1 MPIVR
6 IGEPTIYRGKALFKI
21 LANLRDFGRGRII
34 YRTSDYHHYPDKI
47 HFMRILHAQPLMD
60 ADTLE
65 GNVVV
70 ERVFQSL
77 RHKEPVVI
85 SGIVHKPDFRLVA
98 KDGEEDFCRWDKVR
112 DYDPAVDA
120 EKRPRY
126 MEMPP
131 LLRKVMQRN
140 TKAKKAKGT
149 QAPLSEEELRLP
161 AYKTYRGDHI
171 AEERTEP
178 NVMHQ
183 FLTPRYANYQDFDM
197 SLIPENW
204 KLDRPTLE
212 VGRQRWPGRHGHRG
226 TYGLDLVVQAAAST
240 MVNGSFIN
248 HYSRLI
254 IFLLNFLGYEE
265 GLGWEDYVT
274 LNEAE
279 DEYKAQLA
287 AERNKSGAAD

>member
-1 MPIVR
+1 MPIAR
-6 IGEPTIYRGKALFKI
+6 IGEPTIYKGKALFKI

-77 RHKEPVVI
+77 RHREPVVI

-98 KDGEEDFCRWDKVR
+98 KDGEDEFCQWDKVR

-120 EKRPRY
+120 EKRPRH

-131 LLRKVMQRN
+131 LLRKVVERN
-140 TKAKKAKGT
+140 TKAKGT
-149 QAPLSEEELRLP
+149 QTLSEEELRLP
-161 AYKTYRGDHI
+161 AYKTYEGDHI
-171 AEERTEP
+171 VEERTEP

-183 FLTPRYANYQDFDM
+183 FLTPRYANYLDFDM

-204 KLDRPTLE
+204 KLDCPTLE
-212 VGRQRWPGRHGHRG
+212 VGRQRWPGKHGQRG
-226 TYGLDLVVQAAAST
+226 KHEHDLFVPVV
-240 MVNGSFIN
+240 VGGSYDGQFTAD
-248 HYSRLI
+248 
-254 IFLLNFLGYEE
+254 NFLI
-265 GLGWEDYVT
+265 
-274 LNEAE
+274 
-279 DEYKAQLA
+279 
-287 AERNKSGAAD
+287 